1 MHCWMYCDWK
11 HDVLVLWLEAWRVGT
26 VAGVMICWYCDW
38 SHDVLVLWLE
48 LWRVGTVTGVM
59 TCWYCDWSHDVLVLW
74 LESWRVGTVTGGRS
88 HDVLVL
94 WLESWCVGTVTGVM
108 MCWYCGW
115 SHDVFVPLSVHVYI
129 PVQHWHDIL
138 QSIWQISTILTL
150 WEQLAF
156 SGQNVKKGQGYG
168 RMTCACFTAVTEVI
182 LDGISSEQVKL
193 NHPTTDR
200 PRVPARRPP
209 ALYQN
214 SPTTQNAP
222 TTDTVCHLVI
232 CPIPIA

>member
-94 WLESWCVGTVTGVM
+94 WLESWCVGTAAGVM
-108 MCWYCGW
+108 MCLSRCLSMCTSLYSIDMISCK
-115 SHDVFVPLSVHVYI
+115 VFDRFPLYLHYGSN
-129 PVQHWHDIL
+129 WH
-138 QSIWQISTILTL
+138 
-150 WEQLAF
+150 F
-156 SGQNVKKGQGYG
+156 
-168 RMTCACFTAVTEVI
+168 
-182 LDGISSEQVKL
+182 QVKMSKKV
-193 NHPTTDR
+193 
-200 PRVPARRPP
+200 RVM
-209 ALYQN
+209 
-214 SPTTQNAP
+214 
-222 TTDTVCHLVI
+222 VEWHVLVLRLLQKWF
-232 CPIPIA
+232 